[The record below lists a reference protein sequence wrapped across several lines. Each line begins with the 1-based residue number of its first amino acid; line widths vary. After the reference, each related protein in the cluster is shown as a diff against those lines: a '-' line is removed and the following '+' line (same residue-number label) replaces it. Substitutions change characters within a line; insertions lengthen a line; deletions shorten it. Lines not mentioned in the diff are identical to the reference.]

1 MEDHRWPARTCPTTS
16 ARTKVNA
23 NQERRAEAIAS
34 KLVKQGMGRDEA
46 QKQAIRQAVD
56 EVPSGGRSIGGA
68 STRKPEAPDD
78 SES

>member
-1 MEDHRWPARTCPTTS
+1 MARSNMPDDIS
-16 ARTKVNA
+16 PNKVNA

-46 QKQAIRQAVD
+46 KKEAIRQAVD
-56 EVPSGGRSIGGA
+56 EVPSGGRSVGGA
-68 STRKPEAPDD
+68 STKKPEAQAQDD